1 MFFGEPVNIVPETM
15 GIVWGYA
22 FECKKLNDT
31 NQTPVKKFGGG
42 NVIMALH
49 KTYDAC
55 VFVSQMLLALQSIHK
70 YSPNS
75 TCLNCG

>member
-31 NQTPVKKFGGG
+31 NTSEEVRWWKCYNGFAQ
-42 NVIMALH
+42 NL
-49 KTYDAC
+49 
-55 VFVSQMLLALQSIHK
+55 
-70 YSPNS
+70 
-75 TCLNCG
+75 